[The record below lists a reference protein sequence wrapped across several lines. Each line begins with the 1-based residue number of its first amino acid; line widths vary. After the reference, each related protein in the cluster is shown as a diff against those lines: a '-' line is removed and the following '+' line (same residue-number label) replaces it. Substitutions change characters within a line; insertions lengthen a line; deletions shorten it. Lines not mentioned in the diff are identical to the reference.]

1 MTECRRVPKKVVLLP
16 RGDVLKVEHE
26 DVEDHTRRFDDFEVK
41 GVSIDGR
48 PAVRLDLRLSKEAF
62 QGEAGLKKERA
73 LLLLAQQERIHPV
86 IHALSVLKAPFGC
99 EGFRLAS
106 LEDHKVP
113 FKDFLEG
120 GGHRPAPSFVDSFFG
135 CLLRLDE
142 LGLCLCDISPESFS
156 MDPVAGHMFVSSW
169 NPNMCS
175 WMDQGLLKFFE
186 DQQKREGSAGA
197 AFARLKKRGTV
208 CARVRG
214 TQLYFMFLLLHMHLQ
229 EHAASHRRGRIFLER
244 LETVLGN
251 SCAPLQALVSVGKE
265 LCKKAKE
272 ENNVETGGVFIRI
285 AVACKE
291 LLRPTLKDDD
301 EDLQKIAEDDLVGL
315 LEWFLVTY
323 PKKHGLLE
331 PSCSG
336 KDPYVEIDH
345 ASFED
350 DEKTLG
356 GAKRSVFVAKYLG
369 RSYPCP
375 VSSFARRYELDEQL
389 FSLSGGK
396 RRQIHVPSMRVGY

>member
-26 DVEDHTRRFDDFEVK
+26 DLEDHTHRFDDFEVQ

-48 PAVRLDLRLSKEAF
+48 PAVRLDLRLSKEAS
-62 QGEAGLKKERA
+62 QEEAGLKKERA
-73 LLLLAQQERIHPV
+73 LLLLAQKERIHPV

-106 LEDHKVP
+106 LEDHTVP
-113 FKDFLEG
+113 FRDFLEG
-120 GGHRPAPSFVDSFFG
+120 GGSGPVPSLVDSFFG
-135 CLLRLDE
+135 CFLRLDE

-156 MDPVAGHMFVSSW
+156 MDPVAGHCFVSSW

-186 DQQKREGSAGA
+186 DQQKREGIAGA

-229 EHAASHRRGRIFLER
+229 EHEESHRGRILMDR
-244 LETVLGN
+244 LEHLLMN
-251 SCAPLQALVSVGKE
+251 SCVPLQALASVGKE

-272 ENNVETGGVFIRI
+272 ANIVETGGVFILI

-291 LLRPTLKDDD
+291 LLRPTLKDVD
-301 EDLQKIAEDDLVGL
+301 EDLQKLAEDDLVGL

-336 KDPYVEIDH
+336 KDSYVEVDH

-350 DEKTLG
+350 DERTLG
-356 GAKRSVFVAKYLG
+356 GAKRSVFLAKYLG

-396 RRQIHVPSMRVGY
+396 RQQVHAPSMRVGY